1 MIGNVSAVPPEARH
15 AKRLLGLLG
24 GGGKTPA
31 LAGRALLSAVA
42 AVDVTLPPN
51 PSVDGRGDGDC
62 CGDGGGEDAAVME
75 AVRAALERRRGGSAA
90 AAGPGPGPVTVP
102 APAEDPLRLRA
113 SSAAAAT
120 LRDGLARAV
129 RSLVEADERA
139 RAAGE
144 KGRERIEERL
154 GMALVVSMS
163 LLVSDSYGLESH
175 SSFLFQS
182 RLASFLI
189 FQTRSF
195 HFARPVRRML
205 SIRY

>member
-90 AAGPGPGPVTVP
+90 AAGPGPGPVT

-139 RAAGE
+139 RAG
-144 KGRERIEERL
+144 GRRGGR
-154 GMALVVSMS
+154 G
-163 LLVSDSYGLESH
+163 
-175 SSFLFQS
+175 S
-182 RLASFLI
+182 R
-189 FQTRSF
+189 RG
-195 HFARPVRRML
+195 
-205 SIRY
+205 

>member
-90 AAGPGPGPVTVP
+90 AAGPGPGPGPGPVP

-113 SSAAAAT
+113 SSAASAT

-139 RAAGE
+139 RAGGE

-154 GMALVVSMS
+154 GMALVVSIHE
-163 LLVSDSYGLESH
+163 LIG
-175 SSFLFQS
+175 FL
-182 RLASFLI
+182 R
-189 FQTRSF
+189 T
-195 HFARPVRRML
+195 
-205 SIRY
+205 